1 MQAFAWP
8 EWLALLDIFHRFST
22 AFPPPSLLLHARRV
36 LFISVQLFL
45 SLGQGNP
52 AIYPLLPICRLA
64 LRAWIS
70 IRLFSYLILSNVSA
84 KKNETTIYGFFFFSS
99 HFLLSGSFSLVFHLH
114 FVSTL
119 AASSAKFTRHHAV
132 CWLLLLLT
140 FLTRSTLT

>member
-8 EWLALLDIFHRFST
+8 QWLALLDIFHRFST

-84 KKNETTIYGFFFFSS
+84 KKNETTIYGFFFLFLAFSFEWQLFIS
-99 HFLLSGSFSLVFHLH
+99 FPFAFRFHFGGQ
-114 FVSTL
+114 
-119 AASSAKFTRHHAV
+119 
-132 CWLLLLLT
+132 
-140 FLTRSTLT
+140 